1 MATVVDASIN
11 FRGKLKLPFYQSE
24 LRRAARER
32 AGTPY
37 TAERLI
43 PALDDAGVDKAV
55 LIASVAAVGVGGEI
69 DGIHVDE
76 VYPEIQKAPD
86 RIFGYAGINPLEDI
100 KTNLAYIN
108 YAVNELDFRGVH
120 IYPHWFGMR
129 IDDKK
134 YYPIYAKC
142 AELGVP
148 IMLQVGHPTPRNRAK
163 VAAHP
168 LWLDD
173 IAYDFPELTI
183 LGIHIGSPWVDDMMM
198 MCRGYE
204 NVYMVA
210 DAHQP
215 STWEPQLIEY
225 INGGGRRNLDGWEK
239 VIWGSDWPI
248 QDIKEALGEVRAL
261 NLNERALEHVLGLN
275 AMRVMNLG

>member
-1 MATVVDASIN
+1 MTVVDASIN

-24 LRRAARER
+24 LRKAARER

-37 TAERLI
+37 TAERLL
-43 PALDDAGVDKAV
+43 PVLDDAGIDKAV
-55 LIASVAAVGVGGEI
+55 LIASVASVGVGGEV

-76 VYPEIQKAPD
+76 VAPEVQKAPD
-86 RIFGYAGINPLEDI
+86 RIFGYVGINPTEDI
-100 KTNLAYIN
+100 KENLAYIN
-108 YAVNELDFRGVH
+108 YAVGDLDFRGVH
-120 IYPHWFGMR
+120 IYPHWWGMR
-129 IDDKK
+129 IDDKR

-163 VAAHP
+163 VAGHP

-183 LGIHIGSPWVDDMMM
+183 MGIHIGSPWVDDMIM
-198 MCRGYE
+198 MCRDYE

-248 QDIKEALGEVRAL
+248 QDIKEALDEVKAL
-261 NLNERALEHVLGLN
+261 PLNERALEHVLGLN
-275 AMRVMNLG
+275 AMRVMNLD

>member
-1 MATVVDASIN
+1 MTVVDASIN

-37 TAERLI
+37 TAERLL
-43 PALDDAGVDKAV
+43 PVLDDAGIDKAV
-55 LIASVAAVGVGGEI
+55 LIASVASVGVGGEV

-76 VYPEIQKAPD
+76 VAPEVQKAPD
-86 RIFGYAGINPLEDI
+86 RIFGYVGINPTDDI
-100 KTNLAYIN
+100 KENLAYIN
-108 YAVNELDFRGVH
+108 YAVGDLDFRGVH
-120 IYPHWFGMR
+120 IYPHWWGMR
-129 IDDKK
+129 IDDKR

-163 VAAHP
+163 VAGHP

-183 LGIHIGSPWVDDMMM
+183 MGIHIGSPWVDEMIM
-198 MCRGYE
+198 MCRDYE

-248 QDIKEALGEVRAL
+248 QDIKEALEEVKAL
-261 NLNERALEHVLGLN
+261 PLNERALKNVLGLN
-275 AMRVMNLG
+275 AMRVMNLD

>member
-37 TAERLI
+37 TAERLL
-43 PALDDAGVDKAV
+43 PVLDDAGIDKAV
-55 LIASVAAVGVGGEI
+55 LIASVAAVGVGGEV

-76 VYPEIQKAPD
+76 VAPEVQKAPD
-86 RIFGYAGINPLEDI
+86 RIFGYVGINPTVDI
-100 KTNLAYIN
+100 KENLAYIN
-108 YAVNELDFRGVH
+108 YAINDLDFRGVH
-120 IYPHWFGMR
+120 IYPHWWGMR
-129 IDDKK
+129 IDDKR

-148 IMLQVGHPTPRNRAK
+148 VMMQVGHPTPRNRAK
-163 VAAHP
+163 VAGHP

-183 LGIHIGSPWVDDMMM
+183 MGIHIGSPWVDEMIM
-198 MCRGYE
+198 MCRDYE

-261 NLNERALEHVLGLN
+261 DLNERALDHVLGLN
-275 AMRVMNLG
+275 ALRVMNLG